1 MTPRESC
8 DFFFL
13 ISLCFE
19 EKTIILIYEDF
30 IYSMPITYIKKETPL
45 LYFLP
50 GSLILK
56 LYFGPQLS
64 LGFFPDSKSRAMLF
78 SCLIIPGE
86 CCQRKQAR
94 SLQSGCS
101 MLILSQFISPL
112 LPSSHP
118 WDCLNTAVKKQ
129 NSKSSLNFPTP
140 NKLFMWNT

>member
-1 MTPRESC
+1 MSVMW
-8 DFFFL
+8 FFFFNFTL
-13 ISLCFE
+13 LWRENHHSNIWGFYLFYAHH
-19 EKTIILIYEDF
+19 TH
-30 IYSMPITYIKKETPL
+30 KKETPL

-64 LGFFPDSKSRAMLF
+64 LGFFPDSNSRAMLF

-94 SLQSGCS
+94 SLQWGCS